1 MQKAVEAKV
10 RKIRVAKVKG
20 EKTKEE
26 QEEKKKKKK
35 QKKEKM
41 MEIKKVVKEWEIW
54 DDKEKVARL
63 EEKLKKLVLEQFYK
77 LIKVFEKI
85 VSEKM
90 LMRKMWDH
98 MIDLEEGFVPRKV
111 IPCLQKRESTST
123 GMLG

>member
-1 MQKAVEAKV
+1 
-10 RKIRVAKVKG
+10 
-20 EKTKEE
+20 
-26 QEEKKKKKK
+26 
-35 QKKEKM
+35 
-41 MEIKKVVKEWEIW
+41 MEIKKVVKKWEIW

-111 IPCLQKRESTST
+111 IPCLQKRERVPVLEYQDNRKCWLTRKRAENKLWLNEDQRLVLET
-123 GMLG
+123 GNIC